1 MDNVIAGVQFLGAEE
16 GLLICSCDIPF
27 ITPEAINDFID
38 QAQRLGADLCYPVV
52 GKKIALEKFPEAK
65 RTFVRVREGTFTGG
79 NIFFVNSKAIETGY
93 ELGTRLISVRKKPL
107 QMAQILGLGFSVC
120 LLLWKLSID
129 RIEKRFSKILN
140 IKVEAVFSEYAEI
153 GNDIDKPSDV
163 IYAEA
168 YLNQKKY

>member
-1 MDNVIAGVQFLGAEE
+1 MLNAVILAGSEQIKGWHGIENKA
-16 GLLICSCDIPF
+16 LIN
-27 ITPEAINDFID
+27 IN
-38 QAQRLGADLCYPVV
+38 
-52 GKKIALEKFPEAK
+52 
-65 RTFVRVREGTFTGG
+65 
-79 NIFFVNSKAIETGY
+79 NETGY

-120 LLLWKLSID
+120 LLLGKLSID

-140 IKVEAVFSEYAEI
+140 IKVKAVFSEYAEI